1 MGSPN
6 IEPNARAM
14 NKTTAREIVMEISQN
29 NSQVALKALFMHYY
43 GKLFCFVSGYVASRE
58 EAEEIASDVF
68 VTVWK
73 NRSDLHNVQNIT
85 SWLYTIARN
94 MAVSHTR
101 KQASIRHGAGIDTA
115 EYLAGDM
122 YDNPE
127 TKLIGAELLDK
138 FDRVVETLPAKSRE
152 VFKLVRFHGL
162 RYREAADVLG
172 VTEKTIEAHMTS
184 AVKKIR
190 ESIHV
195 QKRKSLYEAGTKYRP
210 YNKQGVV

>member
-1 MGSPN
+1 
-6 IEPNARAM
+6 M
-14 NKTTAREIVMEISQN
+14 NKTTAREIAREISQN
-29 NSQVALKALFMHYY
+29 NSQVALKALFMHFY

-68 VTVWK
+68 VAVWK
-73 NRSDLHNVQNIT
+73 NRAELQNVQNIT

-94 MAVSHTR
+94 MAVSHAR
-101 KQASIRHGAGIDTA
+101 KQPALNRGAAIDTA
-115 EYLAGDM
+115 EYLAGDLH
-122 YDNPE
+122 DNPE
-127 TKLIGAELLDK
+127 TQLISNELLEE
-138 FDRVVETLPAKSRE
+138 FDRVVEALPDKSRE

-195 QKRKSLYEAGTKYRP
+195 RKRKSLYEAGTKFRSYH
-210 YNKQGVV
+210 KQGAV